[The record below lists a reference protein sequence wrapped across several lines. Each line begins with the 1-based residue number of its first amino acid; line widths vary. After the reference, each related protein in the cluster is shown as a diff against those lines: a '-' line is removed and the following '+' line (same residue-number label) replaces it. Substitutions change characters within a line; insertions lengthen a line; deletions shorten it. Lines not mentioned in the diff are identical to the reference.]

1 MLKET
6 VASDT
11 QREVVLMDSISYV
24 DESDE
29 GKVVLTGSHG
39 GMSSGE
45 YAIRIR
51 LAGVIFNDAGV
62 GREEAG
68 IAALQLLQGIDV
80 PAAAV
85 SHMSGKIGQARDM
98 WENGV
103 ISHFNPAAESLGV
116 RAGLH
121 VQEAANLLQPEVGT

>member
-6 VASDT
+6 VASDMDG
-11 QREVVLMDSISYV
+11 EVVLMDSISYV

-45 YAIRIR
+45 YALRVR
-51 LAGVIFNDAGV
+51 LAAVIFNDAGV
-62 GREEAG
+62 GREDAG
-68 IAALQLLQGIDV
+68 IAALGLLQEQNV
-80 PAAAV
+80 PAVAV

-98 WENGV
+98 WENGTV
-103 ISHFNPAAESLGV
+103 SHFNAAAQSLGI

-121 VQEAANLLQPEVGT
+121 VREATGLLQPKAGT